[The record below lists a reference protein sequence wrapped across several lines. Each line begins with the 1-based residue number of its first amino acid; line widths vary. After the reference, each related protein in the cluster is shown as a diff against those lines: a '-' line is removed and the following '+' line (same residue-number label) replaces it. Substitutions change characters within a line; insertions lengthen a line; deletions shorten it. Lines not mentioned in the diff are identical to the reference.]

1 MAVEGDNVVRDD
13 VPGGAGHPDPILD
26 VAEISGARLRADEVA
41 LDGVCVRGGD
51 LDCLLA
57 VARDELARSGRRP
70 ADGVADE
77 VALDHVVGVDSKVEK
92 ADCLATVS
100 GDVLFEAVDHQPADG
115 GRACFDVKT
124 VRASRSAGPAYR

>member
-26 VAEISGARLRADEVA
+26 VAEISGARLRADEIA

-51 LDCLLA
+51 LDFLLA
-57 VARDELARSGRRP
+57 VARDELARSARRP
-70 ADGVADE
+70 ADE

-100 GDVLFEAVDHQPADG
+100 GDVLFEAVYHQPADG

-124 VRASRSAGPAYR
+124 VRA